1 MKKLIVS
8 LMLAAVS
15 ITAVG
20 CNAEKDANENVV
32 IAKVGD
38 VNIEMK
44 ALNEKMSYV
53 EETIE
58 QQFGKDYKNDA
69 QIMGYIEAQKQAAAQ
84 YLVEL
89 EVIRQKA
96 EALGIKVDEKEIQDE
111 MDTYIKQFPSEK
123 DFVAALKENG
133 FTKEDFIKEI
143 REYKLM
149 AALLDEVTK
158 DIVID
163 DKQIEEYYN
172 QNISDYT
179 QGPGADMYHILVST
193 EEEAKKI
200 KEEYEK
206 GESFE
211 NLAKKYGT
219 DGTKDLGGSLGFVEY
234 EDPNYDQ
241 DFLKGAKPLKD
252 GEVSEPVKSSF
263 GWHIIKVNNIV
274 SKTTFTPLEEVKE
287 EIREL
292 VKAEE
297 KQRVFTKFLENAK
310 KELNAEIYEDK
321 IKVTQQESQETSQK
335 ISQEVSE
342 DK

>member
-8 LMLAAVS
+8 VMLAAVS

-20 CNAEKDANENVV
+20 CNTGKDANENVV

-38 VNIEMK
+38 VNIETK
-44 ALNEKMSYV
+44 ALNEKMTLI
-53 EETIE
+53 EELIE
-58 QQFGKDYKNDA
+58 QQFGKDYKNNA
-69 QIMGYIEAQKQAAAQ
+69 EAMGYIEEQRKAAAE

-89 EVIRQKA
+89 EVIKQKA
-96 EALGIKVDEKEIQDE
+96 SEIGITVDEKEVQDE
-111 MDTYIKQFPSEK
+111 LDSYIKQFPSEK
-123 DFVAALKENG
+123 DFEAALKENN

-149 AALLDEVTK
+149 SALLNEVTK
-158 DIVID
+158 DVVVD
-163 DKQIEEYYN
+163 DKQIEAYYN
-172 QNISDYT
+172 ENISDYT
-179 QGPGADMYHILVST
+179 QGPGADMYHILVAT

-234 EDPNYDQ
+234 EAPNYDQ
-241 DFLKGAKPLKD
+241 DFLKGAKPLKE
-252 GEVSEPVKSSF
+252 GEVSDPVQSSF
-263 GWHIIKVNNIV
+263 GWHLIKVNNIV
-274 SKTTFTPLEEVKE
+274 NTETVTPLEEVKE
-287 EIREL
+287 EIGEL
-292 VKAEE
+292 VQSEE
-297 KQRVFTKFLENAK
+297 KQRVFSEFLQNAK

-321 IKVTQQESQETSQK
+321 ITTSQETSQEAN
-335 ISQEVSE
+335 QEITQG
-342 DK
+342 K